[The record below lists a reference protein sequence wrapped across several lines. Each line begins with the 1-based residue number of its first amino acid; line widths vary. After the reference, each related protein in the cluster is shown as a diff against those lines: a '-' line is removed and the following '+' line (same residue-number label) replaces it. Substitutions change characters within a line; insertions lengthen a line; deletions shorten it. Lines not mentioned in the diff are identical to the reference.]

1 MKTLELTLCQIR
13 SVTLLVFL
21 GLFLFVPSVS
31 GATSEQTVVLTQQE
45 YITLQKNLILLE
57 NTIDSQL
64 NTINELEM
72 QLSIAK
78 TSTSEQSQQV
88 IELQNILREQKQQLT
103 EARSLL
109 EVQNK
114 TLQTQSES
122 LARAE
127 AYLKMQEQELKK
139 AQSNNRRAKF
149 LNVLLGAGVI
159 YLAAK

>member
-1 MKTLELTLCQIR
+1 MKTLEHTLCRIR
-13 SVTLLVFL
+13 SVTLLLFL

-31 GATSEQTVVLTQQE
+31 GATSEQTVTLTQQE
-45 YITLQKNLILLE
+45 YITLQKNLIMLE

-64 NTINELEM
+64 NTIEELQT

-78 TSTSEQSQQV
+78 ASTSEQSQQV

-109 EVQNK
+109 EMQNK
-114 TLQTQSES
+114 TLQMQSES

-139 AQSNNRRAKF
+139 AQSNSRKAKL
-149 LNVLLGAGVI
+149 LNILLGAGVI

>member
-1 MKTLELTLCQIR
+1 MKTLELTLCRIR
-13 SVTLLVFL
+13 SVTLLLFL

-45 YITLQKNLILLE
+45 YITLQKNLIMLE

-64 NTINELEM
+64 STIEELET
-72 QLSIAK
+72 QLTIAK

-109 EVQNK
+109 EMQNK
-114 TLQTQSES
+114 TLQMQSES

-127 AYLKMQEQELKK
+127 AYLKMQEKELKK
-139 AQSNNRRAKF
+139 AQQDSRRAKL